1 MRKMIVYLALG
12 ATCCGMATVHAEEMK
27 SSSTAPATQKDECL
41 LISKNCENQVLSIQ
55 EKMRRLQ
62 AEIKK
67 GNRVYTPDELRR
79 LDEKLQDVQ
88 KTLDVMLKG
97 GS

>member
-12 ATCCGMATVHAEEMK
+12 MTCCGVAAVHAEEK
-27 SSSTAPATQKDECL
+27 STSSPMTAAQKDECL

-55 EKMRRLQ
+55 QKMRRLQ
-62 AEIKK
+62 TEIKK
-67 GNRVYTPDELRR
+67 GTRVYTPDELRR

-88 KTLDVMLKG
+88 KTLDVMLEG
-97 GS
+97 G